1 MKILRSRF
9 VLGIGLGLA
18 VTAAIGSLAAAKD
31 DEGGNVGDLMERVH
45 KGRRSPMRQTEQQLA
60 LPQPQWPVVEQQL
73 PGFARMCEALLKS
86 RKADVRDA
94 AGGYV
99 DAVKELAK
107 STQTKNLA
115 AARKAMENLK
125 NACGDCHYKGGPGG
139 KLDDED

>member
-1 MKILRSRF
+1 MNIRIL
-9 VLGIGLGLA
+9 LLLIGAML
-18 VTAAIGSLAAAKD
+18 SLAFGPFASARDDD
-31 DEGGNVGDLMERVH
+31 DEGGSVGDLMERVH

-60 LPQPQWPVVEQQL
+60 QPQPQWPIVEQQL
-73 PGFARMCEALLKS
+73 LGFARMCEALKKS

-94 AGGYV
+94 ADGYV

-107 STQTKNLA
+107 STQTRNLA

-139 KLDDED
+139 KLDDD